1 MPDRLS
7 QKTLSAFSLARHPSY
22 DRSKV
27 KAGILHIGV
36 GGFHRAHQ
44 AIYTEDVLASGDL
57 RWGIIGANLRSAN
70 MRDRLKPQ
78 DFLYTTCTRHIDLSE
93 YRVVGALQNI
103 LTLEQQR
110 QEIIGLIASPGI
122 KIITLTITEKG
133 YCLNASGQLNEDH
146 PDIRHDLDNPA
157 MPVSALGIIAA
168 GLKQRMDNRA
178 GPITI
183 ISCDNLSEN
192 GNATARTIGG
202 LLVRLDSGVAHWVE
216 DHVQFPSTMVDRI
229 VPKTTEADIVLL
241 ATEGGIEDRGLVV
254 SEPFGQWI
262 IEDRF
267 AGERPEW
274 ESAGAQIVSNIS
286 VHEQMKLQMLNATHS
301 ALAYLGLLAG
311 HEFIHEAM
319 QDPMLHRFADY
330 LLETEVLP
338 VIVGPKDVDLLQY
351 KQSILS
357 RFANSQIQYRTAQVA
372 SDGSQKLIH
381 RVYPSIQGHIKLG
394 TPCQGL
400 MLIVSAWLRC
410 SCSKEIASK
419 FSDPGAAMIRGLSEH
434 GLPEML
440 PSLMKNFGP
449 TGSEKRF
456 LKEVSSGY
464 TELGQKGLTTIL
476 QNILK

>member
-7 QKTLSAFSLARHPSY
+7 QKTLLAFSRARHPSY

-57 RWGIIGANLRSAN
+57 RWGVIGANLRSTS
-70 MRDRLKPQ
+70 MRDRLAPQ
-78 DFLYTTCTRHIDLSE
+78 DFLYTTCTRHIDLNE
-93 YRVVGALQNI
+93 YRVVGALQNV
-103 LTLEQQR
+103 LTLSQQR
-110 QEIIGLIASPGI
+110 QEIIGLIASPSI

-146 PDIRHDLDNPA
+146 PDVRHDLDNPA

-202 LLVRLDSGVAHWVE
+202 LLVRLDRGIAHWVE

-229 VPKTTEADIVLL
+229 VPKTTEADIALL
-241 ATEGGIEDRGLVV
+241 SAESGIEDRGLVV
-254 SEPFGQWI
+254 SEPFSQWI

-267 AGERPEW
+267 AAERPEW
-274 ESAGAQIVSNIS
+274 ESAGAQIVNNVS
-286 VHEQMKLQMLNATHS
+286 VHEQMKLLMLNATHS

-330 LLETEVLP
+330 LLETEVIP
-338 VIVGPKDVDLLQY
+338 VIVSPKDFDLLQY

-372 SDGSQKLIH
+372 SDGSQKLIQ
-381 RVYPSIQGHIKLG
+381 RVYPSIQNHIELG

-410 SCSKEIASK
+410 SCNKEIAGE
-419 FSDPGAAMIRGLSEH
+419 FADPGAEPIRRLSEQE
-434 GLPEML
+434 LPEML
-440 PSLMKNFGP
+440 PSLIKNFGP
-449 TGSEKRF
+449 AGSEKRL
-456 LKEVSSGY
+456 LKEVASGY
-464 TELGQKGLTTIL
+464 TELGQKGLTTVL

>member
-7 QKTLSAFSLARHPSY
+7 QKTLLAFSRARHPSY

-57 RWGIIGANLRSAN
+57 RWGVIGANLRSTS
-70 MRDRLKPQ
+70 MRDRLAPQ
-78 DFLYTTCTRHIDLSE
+78 DFLYTTCTRHIDLNE
-93 YRVVGALQNI
+93 YRVVGALQNV
-103 LTLEQQR
+103 LTLSQQR
-110 QEIIGLIASPGI
+110 QEIIGLIASPSI

-133 YCLNASGQLNEDH
+133 YCLNVSGQLNEDH
-146 PDIRHDLDNPA
+146 PDVRHDLDNPA

-202 LLVRLDSGVAHWVE
+202 LLVRLDRGIAHWVE

-229 VPKTTEADIVLL
+229 VPKTTEADIALL
-241 ATEGGIEDRGLVV
+241 SAESGIEDRGLVV
-254 SEPFGQWI
+254 SEPFSQWI

-267 AGERPEW
+267 AAERPEW
-274 ESAGAQIVSNIS
+274 ESAGAQIVNNVS
-286 VHEQMKLQMLNATHS
+286 VHEQMKLLMLNATHS

-330 LLETEVLP
+330 LLETEVMP
-338 VIVGPKDVDLLQY
+338 VIVSPKDFDLLQY

-372 SDGSQKLIH
+372 SDGSQKLIQ
-381 RVYPSIQGHIKLG
+381 RVYPSIQNHIELG

-410 SCSKEIASK
+410 SCNKEIAGE
-419 FSDPGAAMIRGLSEH
+419 FADPGAEPIRRLSEQE
-434 GLPEML
+434 LPEML
-440 PSLMKNFGP
+440 PSLIKNFGP
-449 TGSEKRF
+449 AGSEKRL
-456 LKEVSSGY
+456 LKEVASGY
-464 TELGQKGLTTIL
+464 TELGQKGLTTVL

>member
-7 QKTLSAFSLARHPSY
+7 QKTLLAFSRARHPSY
-22 DRSKV
+22 ERSKV

-44 AIYTEDVLASGDL
+44 AIYTEDALASGDL
-57 RWGIIGANLRSAN
+57 RWGIIGANLRSTN
-70 MRDRLKPQ
+70 MRDRLVPQ
-78 DFLYTTCTRHIDLSE
+78 DFLYTTCTRHIDLNE
-93 YRVVGALQNI
+93 YRVVGALQNV
-103 LTLEQQR
+103 LTLSQQR
-110 QEIIGLIASPGI
+110 QEIIGLIASPSI

-146 PDIRHDLDNPA
+146 PDVRHDLDNPA

-202 LLVRLDSGVAHWVE
+202 LLVRLDRGIAHWVE

-229 VPKTTEADIVLL
+229 VPKTTEADIALL
-241 ATEGGIEDRGLVV
+241 SAESGIEDRGLVV
-254 SEPFGQWI
+254 SEPFSQWI

-267 AGERPEW
+267 AAERPEW
-274 ESAGAQIVSNIS
+274 ESAGAQIVNNVS
-286 VHEQMKLQMLNATHS
+286 VHEQMKLLMLNATHS

-330 LLETEVLP
+330 LLETEVMP
-338 VIVGPKDVDLLQY
+338 VIVSPKDFDLLQY

-372 SDGSQKLIH
+372 SDGSQKLIQ
-381 RVYPSIQGHIKLG
+381 RVYPSIQNHIELG

-410 SCSKEIASK
+410 SCNKEIAGE
-419 FSDPGAAMIRGLSEH
+419 FADPGAEPIRRLSEQE
-434 GLPEML
+434 LPEML
-440 PSLMKNFGP
+440 PSLIKNFGP
-449 TGSEKRF
+449 AGSEKRL
-456 LKEVSSGY
+456 LKEVASGY
-464 TELGQKGLTTIL
+464 TELGQKGLTTVL

>member
-7 QKTLSAFSLARHPSY
+7 QKTLLAFSRARHPSY
-22 DRSKV
+22 ERSKV

-44 AIYTEDVLASGDL
+44 AIYTEDALASGDL
-57 RWGIIGANLRSAN
+57 RWGIIGANLRSTN
-70 MRDRLKPQ
+70 MRDRLVPQ
-78 DFLYTTCTRHIDLSE
+78 DFLYTTCTRHIDLNE
-93 YRVVGALQNI
+93 YRVVGALQNV
-103 LTLEQQR
+103 LTLSQQR
-110 QEIIGLIASPGI
+110 QEIIGLIASPSI

-146 PDIRHDLDNPA
+146 PDVRHDLDNPA
-157 MPVSALGIIAA
+157 MPVSALGTIAA

-202 LLVRLDSGVAHWVE
+202 LLVRLDRGIAHWVE

-229 VPKTTEADIVLL
+229 VPKTTEADIALL
-241 ATEGGIEDRGLVV
+241 SAESGIEDRGLVV
-254 SEPFGQWI
+254 SEPFSQWI

-267 AGERPEW
+267 TAERPEW
-274 ESAGAQIVSNIS
+274 ESAGAQIVNNVS
-286 VHEQMKLQMLNATHS
+286 VHEQMKLLMLNATHS

-330 LLETEVLP
+330 LLETEVMP
-338 VIVGPKDVDLLQY
+338 VIVSPKDFDLLQY

-372 SDGSQKLIH
+372 SDGSQKLIQ
-381 RVYPSIQGHIKLG
+381 RVYPSIQNHIELG

-410 SCSKEIASK
+410 SCNKEIAGE
-419 FSDPGAAMIRGLSEH
+419 FADPGAEPIRRLSEQE
-434 GLPEML
+434 LPEML
-440 PSLMKNFGP
+440 PSLIKNFGP
-449 TGSEKRF
+449 AGSEKRL
-456 LKEVSSGY
+456 LKEVASGY
-464 TELGQKGLTTIL
+464 TELGQKGLTTVL

>member
-7 QKTLSAFSLARHPSY
+7 QKTLLAFSRARHPSY

-57 RWGIIGANLRSAN
+57 RWGVIGANLRSTS
-70 MRDRLKPQ
+70 MRDRLAPQ
-78 DFLYTTCTRHIDLSE
+78 DFLYTTCTRHIDLNE
-93 YRVVGALQNI
+93 YRVVGALQNV
-103 LTLEQQR
+103 LTLSQQR
-110 QEIIGLIASPGI
+110 QEIIGLIASPSI

-146 PDIRHDLDNPA
+146 PDVRHDLDNPA

-202 LLVRLDSGVAHWVE
+202 LLVRLDRGIAHWVE

-229 VPKTTEADIVLL
+229 VPKTTEADIALL
-241 ATEGGIEDRGLVV
+241 SAESGIEDRGLVIN
-254 SEPFGQWI
+254 EPFSQWI

-267 AGERPEW
+267 AAERPEW
-274 ESAGAQIVSNIS
+274 ESAGAQIVNNVS
-286 VHEQMKLQMLNATHS
+286 VHEQMKLLMLNATHS

-330 LLETEVLP
+330 LLETEVMP
-338 VIVGPKDVDLLQY
+338 VIVSPKDFDLLQY

-372 SDGSQKLIH
+372 SDGSQKLIQ
-381 RVYPSIQGHIKLG
+381 RVYPSIQNHIELG

-410 SCSKEIASK
+410 SCNKEIAGE
-419 FSDPGAAMIRGLSEH
+419 FADPGAEPIRRLSEQE
-434 GLPEML
+434 LPEML
-440 PSLMKNFGP
+440 PSLIKNFGP
-449 TGSEKRF
+449 AGSEKRL
-456 LKEVSSGY
+456 LKEVASGY
-464 TELGQKGLTTIL
+464 TELGQKGLTTVL

>member
-7 QKTLSAFSLARHPSY
+7 QKTLLAFSRARHPSY

-57 RWGIIGANLRSAN
+57 RWGVIGANLRSTS
-70 MRDRLKPQ
+70 MRDRLAPQ
-78 DFLYTTCTRHIDLSE
+78 DFLYTTCTRHIDLNE
-93 YRVVGALQNI
+93 YRVVGALQNV
-103 LTLEQQR
+103 LTLSQQR
-110 QEIIGLIASPGI
+110 QEIIGLIASPSI

-146 PDIRHDLDNPA
+146 PDVRHDLDNPA

-202 LLVRLDSGVAHWVE
+202 LLVRLDRGIAHWVE

-229 VPKTTEADIVLL
+229 VPKTTEADIALL
-241 ATEGGIEDRGLVV
+241 SAESGIEDRGLVV
-254 SEPFGQWI
+254 SEPFSQWI

-267 AGERPEW
+267 AAERPEW
-274 ESAGAQIVSNIS
+274 ESAGAQIVNNVS
-286 VHEQMKLQMLNATHS
+286 VHEQMKLLMLNATHS

-330 LLETEVLP
+330 LLETEVMP
-338 VIVGPKDVDLLQY
+338 VIVSPKDFDLLQY

-372 SDGSQKLIH
+372 SDGSQKLIQ
-381 RVYPSIQGHIKLG
+381 RVYPSIQNHIELG

-410 SCSKEIASK
+410 SCNKEIAGE
-419 FSDPGAAMIRGLSEH
+419 FADPGAEPIRRLSEQE
-434 GLPEML
+434 LPEML
-440 PSLMKNFGP
+440 PSLIKNFGP
-449 TGSEKRF
+449 AGSEKRL
-456 LKEVSSGY
+456 LKEVASGY
-464 TELGQKGLTTIL
+464 TELGQKGLTTVL